1 MRIKLYFLL
10 ILNVFIFH
18 NLKAQI
24 VFENTNTGVYEFLD
38 RMSHK
43 GHINYHD
50 IIKPLN
56 RTYIYKVLNELKSID
71 SNLLD
76 IEKKEI
82 EFYLRE
88 YKLTNTSENEIIK
101 KFSFKKDSTP
111 IFFSARNKNNY
122 INISPILNFSQNR
135 HNNTNYY
142 QYGSGFKIWGRIGKR
157 VGFNLSYKDVIENR
171 TELEN
176 DSVINNSQP
185 AFVLITKEL
194 EKTRQINFSEYR
206 ATIGYEW
213 KNGFISFGQDNYTW
227 GYGFNGKIVMSEKSP
242 LNQFLRL
249 NYQPFTWL
257 KLDFAHHW
265 LNSNFIDSTNTYNY
279 GNTVYGGN
287 RINYLPKYLST
298 HTLTITP
305 VKGINISLGES
316 MIYND
321 RIDIGFLNP
330 LQFYKVYDNNK
341 SLYEILNGNNGQLFM
356 QLSFK
361 NVIPKAHIYSTIFI
375 DEIKI
380 SKIFRKSESR
390 NQIGYN
396 LGIQMNDLFLPYLSV
411 YGEYT
416 RVNPFVY
423 SNLNPAQNYTSFGYN
438 LGDWVGNNFDRSIV
452 GLKYTPIPR
461 FRLDLRYQYIRKGP
475 EYTIEEQY
483 LLVPTKYFLEYISNK
498 QSQLTLGFNYEIT
511 NNIYLLGGFNNTE
524 SHNILSKSKISNN
537 NYNIGFKIGL

>member
-1 MRIKLYFLL
+1 M
-10 ILNVFIFH
+10 
-18 NLKAQI
+18 
-24 VFENTNTGVYEFLD
+24 
-38 RMSHK
+38 
-43 GHINYHD
+43 
-50 IIKPLN
+50 
-56 RTYIYKVLNELKSID
+56 
-71 SNLLD
+71 
-76 IEKKEI
+76 
-82 EFYLRE
+82 
-88 YKLTNTSENEIIK
+88 
-101 KFSFKKDSTP
+101 
-111 IFFSARNKNNY
+111 
-122 INISPILNFSQNR
+122 
-135 HNNTNYY
+135 
-142 QYGSGFKIWGRIGKR
+142 
-157 VGFNLSYKDVIENR
+157 SYKDVIENR

-194 EKTRQINFSEYR
+194 DKTKQINFSEYR

-213 KNGFISFGQDNYTW
+213 KNGFISFGQDNFTW
-227 GYGFNGKIVMSEKSP
+227 GYGFNGKMVMSEKSP
-242 LNQFLRL
+242 LNQYLRL

-265 LNSNFIDSTNTYNY
+265 LNSNFIDSSNTYNY
-279 GNTVYGGN
+279 GNSVYGGN
-287 RINYLPKYLST
+287 RINYLPKFLST

-356 QLSFK
+356 QLSLK
-361 NVIPKAHIYSTIFI
+361 NIISKAHIYSTIFI

-380 SKIFRKSESR
+380 SKIFNKNESR

-396 LGIQMNDLFLPYLSV
+396 LGLQLNDMFLPYLSI

-423 SNLNPAQNYTSFGYN
+423 NNLNPAQNYTSFGYN
-438 LGDWVGNNFDRSIV
+438 LGDWVGNNFDRAII

-461 FRLDLRYQYIRKGP
+461 FRLDFRYQYIRKGP

-483 LLVPTKYFLEYISNK
+483 IAVPSKKFLENISNK
-498 QSQLTLGFNYEIT
+498 QSQLAIGFNYEIT

-524 SHNILSKSKISNN
+524 SINILTNSKISNT
-537 NYNIGFKIGL
+537 NYNIGFKFGL